1 MEDEESELFAPTTDE
16 EREFEA
22 NSSMLARSASEEEDL
37 AKLACG
43 LQK

>member
-1 MEDEESELFAPTTDE
+1 MMEDDESELCATTDE